1 MSNLIPLADAA
12 DEALVQVSTSALA
25 ERLKTISYEEQTPE
39 VEGRRLVSGLG
50 TELQVVSVLMA
61 TYYREKPERLARA
74 LESMFRQTV
83 APDEL
88 VLVVDGPI
96 PADQE
101 EVIARYEADPRIKVM
116 RVVRLEQNQGL
127 GPALN
132 AGLALCRGDWIM
144 RMDTDDE
151 SLPDRMEVQTDYL
164 RRHPDIDVLGGWSE
178 EFFDDSPVTRLKS
191 SPISHHAIAAG
202 LRWRNVMVHPSL
214 LVRADALRSVQ
225 GYRGTF
231 PLLED
236 WDLYIRLLL
245 AQSRFGVV
253 PKVVVRML
261 VGKDQAARRGG
272 IPYLCHEMRFRTF
285 LWNSGLLSTAHYTF
299 STLAYAMFRLVSP
312 AMRNRLYN
320 AVRIS
325 E

>member
-1 MSNLIPLADAA
+1 MTNLLPLAYVAK
-12 DEALVQVSTSALA
+12 EASIPALA
-25 ERLKTISYEEQTPE
+25 DLSPDVRKYDRSSS
-39 VEGRRLVSGLG
+39 GRPVI
-50 TELQVVSVLMA
+50 SVLMA
-61 TYYREKPERLARA
+61 TYHREKPGRLACA

-88 VLVVDGPI
+88 VLVADGPL
-96 PADQE
+96 PPGQE
-101 EVIARYEADPRIKVM
+101 EVIARYIADPRIGIV
-116 RVVRLEQNQGL
+116 RVVRLAQNQGL

-132 AGLALCRGDWIM
+132 AGLAACRGDWIM
-144 RMDTDDE
+144 RMDTDDD
-151 SLPDRMEVQTDYL
+151 SLPDRVEVQSDYL
-164 RRHPDIDVLGGWSE
+164 FRHPEVDVLGGWSE
-178 EFFDDSPVTRLKS
+178 EFFDDSPATRLKS
-191 SPISHHAIAAG
+191 SPIAHHAIIAS

-214 LVRADALRSVQ
+214 MVRAKALRAVQ

-245 AQSRFGVV
+245 AQWRFGVV

-272 IPYLCHEMRFRTF
+272 IAYMCNEVRFRTF
-285 LWNSGLLSTAHYTF
+285 LWRSGVLGTVQFTF
-299 STLAYAMFRLVSP
+299 STLVYALFRLAGP
-312 AMRNRLYN
+312 AARNWLYTT
-320 AVRIS
+320 VRIA